1 MPGSSVLLRQG
12 LSCLFQEEHHPPYSF
27 TVTAVGNYQYHSLQL
42 TSPNPHHTILLF
54 TVPALLEL
62 LDLLYKDGTTSPFA
76 THPKTMGLAVGC
88 LLAYGIV
95 YGAELN
101 FSSTLYSP
109 AIRHGMMLFGSMCVA
124 SLSSIFFRDS
134 LQWVVY
140 MLYTLLWTAKL
151 LSSLSPLMLNKLP
164 GQVKSLVRP
173 TWDRCR
179 ELSVFYRHTFG
190 LRGNILPL

>member
-1 MPGSSVLLRQG
+1 MPGFSVLLRQV
-12 LSCLFQEEHHPPYSF
+12 LSSLFQEEHHPPYSF

-42 TSPNPHHTILLF
+42 TSPNSYHTILLF
-54 TVPALLEL
+54 TVPAPLEL
-62 LDLLYKDGTTSPFA
+62 LDLLYKDGTT
-76 THPKTMGLAVGC
+76 
-88 LLAYGIV
+88 
-95 YGAELN
+95 
-101 FSSTLYSP
+101 TLYSP

-151 LSSLSPLMLNKLP
+151 LSSLSPLMLYKLH
-164 GQVKSLVRP
+164 GQVESLVRP

-179 ELSVFYRHTFG
+179 ELSVFRRHTFG
-190 LRGNILPL
+190 LRGIYSHCGKKDYLFRI